1 MADRDGTDCAICG
14 ETVDMA
20 ARNPDPFRAS
30 IDHKLPRSRGG
41 TNDPQNLQLTHL
53 WCNQVKSDRED
64 FVF

>member
-1 MADRDGTDCAICG
+1 
-14 ETVDMA
+14 MA

-53 WCNQVKSDRED
+53 WCNQVKSDARTSSSRRSIPICRAST
-64 FVF
+64 